1 MCSVCVQPLLLPSL
15 TMNFCLLPSSSVS
28 LFFSLSLWFVYAG
41 HLAQELIEKETS
53 DVAMKKVADAIKK
66 GSEGKA
72 ACFVQCCK

>member
-15 TMNFCLLPSSSVS
+15 TMNFCLLPSSSSV
-28 LFFSLSLWFVYAG
+28 SLSLSLRFVYAA

-53 DVAMKKVADAIKK
+53 DVATKKVADAIKK

>member
-1 MCSVCVQPLLLPSL
+1 
-15 TMNFCLLPSSSVS
+15 MNFCLLPSSSS
-28 LFFSLSLWFVYAG
+28 CLSLSLSLSLRFVYAA

-72 ACFVQCCK
+72 ACFVQCCANNNNAL

>member
-1 MCSVCVQPLLLPSL
+1 
-15 TMNFCLLPSSSVS
+15 MNFCLLPSSSSVT
-28 LFFSLSLWFVYAG
+28 LSLSLSLSLRFVYAG